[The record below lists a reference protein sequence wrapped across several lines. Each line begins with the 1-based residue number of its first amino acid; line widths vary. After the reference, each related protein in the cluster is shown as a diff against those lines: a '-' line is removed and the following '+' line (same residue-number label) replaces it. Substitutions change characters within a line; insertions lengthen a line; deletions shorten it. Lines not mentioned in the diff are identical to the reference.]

1 MMAQSVAV
9 TQTRLAVIPD
19 KTLADLGWPQLLAQL
34 AKRCHTARGEDQ
46 ARALPFLDD
55 PERARERLA
64 RVTELRR
71 LRDAAA
77 EPPFGGIQDIRA
89 MVARVDKG
97 GDLEAAE
104 LIAVG
109 ETLAGCGKLQ
119 RHLVSRRELAPL
131 LAALAGTMT
140 DLSGDVAGPILDSFD
155 DDGTLADHASERL
168 GQLRRGAA
176 KLQEQLVRRAKRLID
191 DPAIGAELQDK
202 FYTQRDGRYVV
213 PIRADAPSRIKGI
226 VHGTSHSGATLFIEP
241 ESFVELNNGLKIAQS
256 QIADEERR
264 ILAELS
270 GYVRE
275 DAEPI
280 RGTLARATEIDVLD
294 ASSRLA
300 DALRAIEPVLD
311 CDGALLLRNARHP
324 LMELSERTCVPNDI
338 DLPPAKIMVVSG
350 PNAGGKTVALKTIGL
365 AALMVRAGLHV
376 PAGEGSRVPWV
387 RAVHT
392 DIGDDQSLERDLST
406 FSAHVMHLKEMIEDA
421 GPDALIL
428 IDEVAVGTAP
438 EQGAALAQ
446 AALEAFADR
455 GARAVVT
462 THYEPVKALA
472 AMDGRFTSASVGFDM
487 EAMEPTFRLHMGA
500 PGSSGGL
507 MVARRLGMPDAIVS
521 RAEALLGEGRANID
535 ELLAAA
541 QRERER
547 LAEQR
552 AQVEALRSEAETERR
567 VARDARR
574 AAEERE
580 QKLRKGAHGE
590 AVDALRRARDELD
603 RVRAGLRR
611 RKVGAG
617 GVDVGGADAERAA
630 IDRLAKDVAS
640 HAPEPPEPEGAPPT
654 ADELTV
660 GTPVIVAKLG
670 GKGQVV
676 EAPSG
681 SKVTVQLGAMRTTV
695 RIADVRLDT
704 APRPKPRSK
713 SAAAP
718 PPSKRNRNRKPQL
731 VDGDDGKA
739 PARTLDNTVDVRGER
754 VDEALPRV
762 DRFLDDCLLAMRDI
776 VFIIHGHGTGALR
789 NAVREQIKLHP
800 VVQRWRPGE
809 PDEGGDGITIAWL
822 DV

>member
-1 MMAQSVAV
+1 
-9 TQTRLAVIPD
+9 
-19 KTLADLGWPQLLAQL
+19 
-34 AKRCHTARGEDQ
+34 
-46 ARALPFLDD
+46 
-55 PERARERLA
+55 
-64 RVTELRR
+64 
-71 LRDAAA
+71 
-77 EPPFGGIQDIRA
+77 
-89 MVARVDKG
+89 
-97 GDLEAAE
+97 
-104 LIAVG
+104 
-109 ETLAGCGKLQ
+109 
-119 RHLVSRRELAPL
+119 
-131 LAALAGTMT
+131 
-140 DLSGDVAGPILDSFD
+140 
-155 DDGTLADHASERL
+155 
-168 GQLRRGAA
+168 
-176 KLQEQLVRRAKRLID
+176 
-191 DPAIGAELQDK
+191 
-202 FYTQRDGRYVV
+202 
-213 PIRADAPSRIKGI
+213 
-226 VHGTSHSGATLFIEP
+226 
-241 ESFVELNNGLKIAQS
+241 
-256 QIADEERR
+256 
-264 ILAELS
+264 
-270 GYVRE
+270 
-275 DAEPI
+275 
-280 RGTLARATEIDVLD
+280 
-294 ASSRLA
+294 
-300 DALRAIEPVLD
+300 
-311 CDGALLLRNARHP
+311 
-324 LMELSERTCVPNDI
+324 
-338 DLPPAKIMVVSG
+338 
-350 PNAGGKTVALKTIGL
+350 
-365 AALMVRAGLHV
+365 
-376 PAGEGSRVPWV
+376 
-387 RAVHT
+387 
-392 DIGDDQSLERDLST
+392 
-406 FSAHVMHLKEMIEDA
+406 
-421 GPDALIL
+421 
-428 IDEVAVGTAP
+428 
-438 EQGAALAQ
+438 
-446 AALEAFADR
+446 
-455 GARAVVT
+455 
-462 THYEPVKALA
+462 
-472 AMDGRFTSASVGFDM
+472 M

-739 PARTLDNTVDVRGER
+739 PARTVDNTVDVRGER